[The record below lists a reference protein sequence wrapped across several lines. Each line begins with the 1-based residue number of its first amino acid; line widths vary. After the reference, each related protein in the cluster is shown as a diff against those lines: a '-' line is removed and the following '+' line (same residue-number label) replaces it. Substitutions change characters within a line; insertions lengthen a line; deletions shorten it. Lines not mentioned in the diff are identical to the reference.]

1 MRLESTE
8 MMVKIGQSTGAER
21 NDGKG
26 RLTVLFDNYPM
37 AEFMPT
43 SDGTGWASLIKPD
56 GRHTVAPGDPLPGIY
71 RRTSTAPYQLATG
84 MKGPGRPPGAA
95 LVIGADDRDSA
106 VHHAAAQW
114 LAKNGKAF

>member
-1 MRLESTE
+1 

-95 LVIGADDRDSA
+95 LLIGADDRDSA